1 MIMVSLS
8 ILNCAIHRACNFIM
22 GREMHLC
29 RFGPGWFRRAR
40 LLKNAFAKQQL
51 VNDWERAHNFR
62 LKAWLQFVLNHGT
75 LSLTRLWVSWQQ
87 WPKTSVMS
95 LGRSIRASVSLSS
108 ITDPDWSSPVLRP
121 LFLMLFGT

>member
-51 VNDWERAHNFR
+51 AMGLLRLGFLANF
-62 LKAWLQFVLNHGT
+62 
-75 LSLTRLWVSWQQ
+75 LSH
-87 WPKTSVMS
+87 
-95 LGRSIRASVSLSS
+95 
-108 ITDPDWSSPVLRP
+108 PV
-121 LFLMLFGT
+121 G